1 MALSEGVVRKFVIA
15 MELVPKTDADGATF
29 EAAHSTA
36 AERTAAHA
44 SLAAHTKFL
53 VTLVWKQAD
62 VGPITGALARD
73 LRVVDLLSTVDLNT
87 MWDTRVPGAFPE

>member
-1 MALSEGVVRKFVIA
+1 MSESGRHPDMQPSSRPV
-15 MELVPKTDADGATF
+15 ESTP
-29 EAAHSTA
+29 AAHSTA

-44 SLAAHTKFL
+44 SVAAHTKFL
-53 VTLVWKQAD
+53 VTLVLKRAD